1 MEKLPPRLRA
11 LAEMVP
17 SGARVADIGTDH
29 GYLPLALLAEGRI
42 SWAVGCDIGAGPLAA
57 AAAHARAAGLEERL
71 QLRQCDG
78 LAAVAPGEAD
88 TVVIAG
94 MGGETIAGILSRAPW
109 IREAGCL
116 LLLQPMSKQ
125 ALLRRWLQANG
136 WRITAERP
144 VREGET
150 FYTILAAVPGN
161 MPPLSPGEAEAGVR
175 QLLEGQPILEAYLD
189 GICRRLDSALR
200 GMARA
205 ARPPEN
211 AGELAAAYR
220 ELAEWKKEVI
230 DYGNSRTDPGPAF
243 GASSGVHEAGF

>member
-11 LAEMVP
+11 LAELVP
-17 SGARVADIGTDH
+17 PGASLADIGTDH

-42 SWAVGCDIGAGPLAA
+42 TRAVGCDIGAGPLAA
-57 AAAHARAAGLEERL
+57 AAAHAKAAGLENRL

-78 LAAVAPGEAD
+78 LEAVLPGEVD
-88 TVVIAG
+88 TVAIAG
-94 MGGETIAGILSRAPW
+94 MGGETIAGILRRAPW
-109 IREAGCL
+109 LLAAGCL

-150 FYTILAAVPGN
+150 FYTVLAAAPGE

-175 QLLEGQPILEAYLD
+175 RLLEGQPLLRAYLD
-189 GICRRLDSALR
+189 GICRRLGSALE

-205 ARPPEN
+205 ARPPEH
-211 AGELAAAYR
+211 AGELAAAYQ
-220 ELAEWKKEVI
+220 ELLEWKMEV
-230 DYGNSRTDPGPAF
+230 
-243 GASSGVHEAGF
+243 